1 MAEFGAEKLLWHSKR
16 IEGLLTQGD
25 CYPVQVEFSP
35 TSICNLRCV
44 WCVDREWRDAFPGV
58 MSPALYLEML
68 DSLRLCGVRG
78 IVFEGGGEPTMHPY
92 FERLVI
98 DAHQKGFDLG
108 LTTNGV
114 LLSTVAHLVPF
125 FSWVRVSLDAYDQD
139 RYLQMKG
146 RDAWPTVMDGLLLA
160 FQIKAMERAKT
171 LLGVSYLL
179 SKDQCDRKKLMAL
192 TETLAQM
199 GVNYVQYK
207 RLAGYPDMDPGPLD
221 LCYLDALQRAD
232 FAVYHRTEDF
242 VLGNGG
248 LPCLAHALSVQI
260 AGSGDV
266 FVCCRL
272 RQKENDWLG
281 HFGNL
286 HDARFE
292 YLWSG
297 ARRRALVSSLRN
309 GAYCQK
315 ICPAC
320 RMVPYNRAIH
330 AVRDAARSFL

>member
-1 MAEFGAEKLLWHSKR
+1 MAEFVVEKLLWHSKR
-16 IEGLLTQGD
+16 IEGLLTEGD

-78 IVFEGGGEPTMHPY
+78 IVFEGGGEPTMHGSFAPMVQ
-92 FERLVI
+92 E
-98 DAHQKGFDLG
+98 AHKRGFDLG

-114 LLSTVAHLVPF
+114 LLPFVAYLVPL
-125 FSWVRVSLDAYDQD
+125 FSWVRVSLDAYDRD
-139 RYLQMKG
+139 HYRQMKG
-146 RDAWPTVMDGLLLA
+146 RDALDTVMDGL
-160 FQIKAMERAKT
+160 ERACQAKADTEAAT

-179 SKDQCDRKKLMAL
+179 SKEQCDRRKLMAL

-207 RLAGYPDMDPGPLD
+207 RLAGYPDLDPGPLD
-221 LCYLDALQRAD
+221 LSYLDALQRAD

-272 RQKENDWLG
+272 RQKENGWLG

-286 HDARFE
+286 NDARFE